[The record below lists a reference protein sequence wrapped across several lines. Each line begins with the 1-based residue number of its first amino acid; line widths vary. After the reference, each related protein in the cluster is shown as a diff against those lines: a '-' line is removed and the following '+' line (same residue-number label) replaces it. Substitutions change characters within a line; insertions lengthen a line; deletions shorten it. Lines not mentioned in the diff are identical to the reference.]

1 MQLTLANDDPRTS
14 SGSATNTTSAQ
25 ERSASRPGDGSASSR
40 RSARR
45 TGTSIAIASAT
56 ALGVIGA
63 AAVPADAAPRRAVAA
78 SGPALVVYSA
88 QGYDSAETSA
98 FQKVTGIKVSLDDD
112 STGPLLTKIEAE
124 KNNPKWGLLWVD
136 GATAFA
142 SLDQQGLLMRGWE
155 PSVKWNSLGAASVP
169 KDRSYIPTGLTM
181 AGTLVYNAKIVM
193 HPPTTWKQLL
203 SPQWKGEVGMNDP
216 AVSGPT
222 YPFVAGMMSHLGG
235 VKQGEAYYTALA
247 NNGMH
252 VYLTN
257 GDTLAAL
264 EAGIIKVALIQS
276 SAGIGASLK
285 VPGIKVEYIKP
296 VTSLPSAIGIDA
308 KAPRAEQLEAEKFV
322 QFVLST
328 QGQKVMQSG
337 DPTGDSLYW
346 PVLQGVSPLK
356 ALPPL
361 SKVPAQTINPYTWG
375 SRENAVNSWFSSNII
390 G

>member
-1 MQLTLANDDPRTS
+1 MH
-14 SGSATNTTSAQ
+14 ATNDPKPTVQGRTPK
-25 ERSASRPGDGSASSR
+25 RKAS
-40 RSARR
+40 
-45 TGTSIAIASAT
+45 T
-56 ALGVIGA
+56 ALA
-63 AAVPADAAPRRAVAA
+63 AAALAAAAISTTVAGATVATSTAAAAA
-78 SGPALVVYSA
+78 SGPTLVVYSA
-88 QGYDSAETSA
+88 QGYDSAETTA
-98 FQKVTGIKVSLDDD
+98 FTKATGVKVSLDDD
-112 STGPLLTKIEAE
+112 STGPLLTKVEAE
-124 KNNPKWGLLWVD
+124 RNNPKWGLLWVD

-142 SLDQQGLLMRGWE
+142 SLDQQHILLRGWE
-155 PSVKWNSLGAASVP
+155 PSVKWNSLGAAAVP
-169 KDRSYIPTGLTM
+169 SDKSYVPTGLTM
-181 AGTLVYNAKIVM
+181 AGTLVYNAKIVK

-203 SPQWKGEVGMNDP
+203 GSQWNGEVGMNDP

-222 YPFVAGMMSHLGG
+222 YPFVAGMMNYLGG
-235 VKQGEAYYTALA
+235 IAAGEKFYEGLQS
-247 NNGMH
+247 NGLH

-285 VPGIKVEYIKP
+285 VPGIKVEFIKP

-308 KAPRAEQLEAEKFV
+308 KAPKAEQAEAEQFV
-322 QFVLST
+322 NFVLSA

-361 SKVPAQTINPYTWG
+361 SKVPAQSINPYLWG
-375 SRENAVNSWFSSNII
+375 SRENAVNTWFTNTIV